1 MNYEKYNEKTREK
14 LIKLYNNVMPKYS
27 LENKKLKDELIDSK
41 ATLDINFNLLYNI
54 KMSSENEQRQ
64 IKDLINKCKT
74 ALEKTESLMLN
85 EKKIKIKLFRLKEY
99 IENMPVQI
107 NEEINDLQNKNNIT
121 RNEVNK
127 KENIIKKLKQDLE
140 RTRNNCLFKEAR
152 TEVYVIEPTKK
163 TIDKNAELIDAKII
177 LEKVNKRH
185 KETKKSSKALK
196 KELNKLRKE
205 LKELK
210 KKIPKEKNNEQFFE
224 ELNYNAIVEE
234 EEKEFEEEEE
244 KEDSEQ
250 EGDEDNDGKS
260 TKKKE
265 KEYAKLKEKYN
276 SLKKIFAEG
285 QKKINEYKKI
295 YKNIKKNID
304 KIGESINKK

>member
-54 KMSSENEQRQ
+54 KISSENEQRQ

-74 ALEKTESLMLN
+74 TLEKTESLMLN

-107 NEEINDLQNKNNIT
+107 NEEIKNLQNKNNIT

-196 KELNKLRKE
+196 KELNKLRRE

-210 KKIPKEKNNEQFFE
+210 KKIPKGKNNEQFFE

-234 EEKEFEEEEE
+234 EEKDFEEEEE

-250 EGDEDNDGKS
+250 EEDEDNDGKS

-265 KEYAKLKEKYN
+265 KEYTKLKEKYN

-304 KIGESINKK
+304 KIGESNNKK

>member
-64 IKDLINKCKT
+64 IQDLINKCKT

-185 KETKKSSKALK
+185 KETKKRSKALK